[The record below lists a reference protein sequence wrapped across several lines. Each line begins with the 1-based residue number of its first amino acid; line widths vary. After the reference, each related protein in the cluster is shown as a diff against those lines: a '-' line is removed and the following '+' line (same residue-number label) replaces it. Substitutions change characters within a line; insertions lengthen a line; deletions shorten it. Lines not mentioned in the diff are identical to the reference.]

1 MPAADAPLRL
11 GVALVM
17 LVGIGALWG
26 LGAPLVRFAR
36 LEGLGTFSVVLW
48 QSAVGLIVLAAVQ
61 MVRGRFD
68 LPRDPASLLLYAVV
82 GMLGI
87 VLPHLAG
94 YWALGHIPAGVHA
107 LLTSLVPMFALALAL
122 GLRIERFRPVR
133 ALGLGLGAA
142 AVALLVLP
150 DESLPPSVPVV
161 FVFISALAPLCYAL
175 ESAFVAHMSRAQAG
189 ALQAL
194 LGGSLVA
201 MLVMVPLTY
210 AAGQPI
216 LPRSTQPAMLALVL
230 SGASSA
236 LAYAGYVS
244 LLRSA
249 GSVFATQ
256 VAYLVTAWAMLWSV
270 LILGERHG
278 PWVWLA
284 MGLLFAGLFLVQ
296 PRPKLAPP
304 VPPLT

>member
-61 MVRGRFD
+61 MLRGRFD

-175 ESAFVAHMSRAQAG
+175 ESAFVAHMSRAQAS

-216 LPRSTQPAMLALVL
+216 LPRSAQPAMLALVL

-256 VAYLVTAWAMLWSV
+256 VAYLVTAWAMLWSE

-284 MGLLFAGLFLVQ
+284 MALLFAGLFLVQ
-296 PRPKLAPP
+296 PRPRLAASI
-304 VPPLT
+304 PPLT

>member
-1 MPAADAPLRL
+1 MPTADAPLRL

-61 MVRGRFD
+61 LVRGRFD

-150 DESLPPSVPVV
+150 EESLPPSVPVV

-194 LGGSLVA
+194 LGGSVVA
-201 MLVMVPLTY
+201 LLVMVPVTY

-216 LPRSTQPAMLALVL
+216 VPTQPSLALLALAV
-230 SGASSA
+230 SGTSGA
-236 LAYAGYVS
+236 LAYAGYVW

-270 LILGERHG
+270 LILGERHA

-284 MGLLFAGLFLVQ
+284 MVLLFAGLFLVQ
-296 PRPKLAPP
+296 PRPRLAPT
-304 VPPLT
+304 VLPLR